1 MLKQNNQVGH
11 KFSFAKFFI
20 FFSHF
25 TRLSFFY
32 IFSKT
37 CPPGL
42 PPPPQDPLKYDL
54 FILPPQV
61 CITYHLSSYTL
72 RLHLALHHSDL
83 FPLYSYAIESSGPT
97 RRRNVL
103 KFHIQTLSKVLCQMD
118 L

>member
-1 MLKQNNQVGH
+1 MPQENSHLPS
-11 KFSFAKFFI
+11 FSYSSVTLPGF
-20 FFSHF
+20 H
-25 TRLSFFY
+25 FFY
-32 IFSKT
+32 IFTKT
-37 CPPGL
+37 CPPAL
-42 PPPPQDPLKYDL
+42 PLPHIQEPLKYDL

-72 RLHLALHHSDL
+72 RLHLALQHSDL
-83 FPLYSYAIESSGPT
+83 FPLYSYAMVSSGPT